1 MISIG
6 KWYCREP
13 KKHMRKKPR
22 ASREF
27 SKIVGCEINKQKL
40 IIFMYTKNN
49 QIEDKMKG
57 KKTHLQYQPQR

>member
-1 MISIG
+1 
-6 KWYCREP
+6 
-13 KKHMRKKPR
+13 MRKKPR

-57 KKTHLQYQPQR
+57 KKTHL